1 MTENNEAYCLKNRK
15 DYTSS
20 LDFLCIRKEN

>member
-1 MTENNEAYCLKNRK
+1 MTDHNEAYCLKNRR

-20 LDFLCIRKEN
+20 LDFLCIRKDD